1 MPPKKSQQI
10 KDSSTELSDS
20 SSDLSSDEEV
30 LTNKLLPKKPTK
42 IVKIETSNDDNTG
55 FKIEE
60 VKTIKYID
68 VTINNFNESTIDT
81 LIEMKDDNKMKL
93 FYNKLLYQ
101 DEDEKIKLDPIL
113 WQKDSPNAISLK
125 YVGKISIHLS
135 SNKLLIKQLT
145 KLSELKKA
153 IHTFDRHEDKGFHKV
168 LKFYDGN
175 NSVLTITQGSP
186 IDVFKR
192 NILYRI
198 SDPEKSNLLSSFINL
213 DEIKLDVLGYHIGNY
228 INYKIEDKKETN
240 RIRDSYLNE
249 EELKK
254 KLDKNQTKKV
264 DNTTINS
271 INYDVQ
277 FYKTRLNKIIAEL
290 DQEKLKS
297 FKKSCYYIYKI
308 QSKISKNDKI
318 NKINETKNLYIFG
331 STKKFLSKDIT
342 NIINKFYL
350 DFDEKSCSI
359 IELEKLNIYFEVEGQ
374 LKVDE
379 YIEKDNVINCGSN
392 LFFNVVLSNDKIN
405 NINDINEEK
414 IITRLTLLLN
424 DEIALELTKNI
435 KILNED
441 YYIACIKAPNDFN
454 YIFYEKNYTIQNVI
468 HRLYNSLNEDT
479 KLMKVLST
487 TPFFD
492 LKIIIIQDGISDDD
506 IDIVYHQ
513 IIKRF
518 NKSKLLNEITN
529 NTTNDKQKDVVD
541 YKKMYFIQRNMNK
554 KRI

>member
-30 LTNKLLPKKPTK
+30 QTKKLSSKKPTK

-60 VKTIKYID
+60 VKTIKYTN
-68 VTINNFNESTIDT
+68 VTINNFNENTIDT

-125 YVGKISIHLS
+125 YQGKISIHLS

-153 IHTFDRHEDKGFHKV
+153 ITTFDRHEDKGYYKV
-168 LKFYDGN
+168 LKLYDGN

-198 SDPEKSNLLSSFINL
+198 SEPEKSNLLSSFINL

-228 INYKIEDKKETN
+228 INFRIEDKKETN
-240 RIRDSYLNE
+240 RIRDLYLDE
-249 EELKK
+249 EGLKK
-254 KLDKNQTKKV
+254 KIEKNQTKKV
-264 DNTTINS
+264 DNTIINN
-271 INYDVQ
+271 IKYDVE
-277 FYKTRLNKIIAEL
+277 FYKTRLNKIISEL
-290 DQEKLKS
+290 DQEKLKL
-297 FKKSCYYIYKI
+297 FKKSYYYIYKI
-308 QSKISKNDKI
+308 QNKNKNDKI
-318 NKINETKNLYIFG
+318 KNLYIFG
-331 STKKFLSKDIT
+331 STKKITSKDISS
-342 NIINKFYL
+342 IINKFYL
-350 DFDEKSCSI
+350 GFDEKSCSI

-379 YIEKDNVINCGSN
+379 YIEKDNAINCGFN
-392 LFFNVVLSNDKIN
+392 IFFNVVLSND
-405 NINDINEEK
+405 DINEEK

-441 YYIACIKAPNDFN
+441 SNYIACIKAPNNFN
-454 YIFYEKNYTIQNVI
+454 YIFHEKNYTIQNVI
-468 HRLYNSLNEDT
+468 HRLYNSLNEET
-479 KLMKVLST
+479 KLMKVLSST
-487 TPFFD
+487 SFFD

-506 IDIVYHQ
+506 IDIVYNQ

-518 NKSKLLNEITN
+518 NQSKLLNEITN
-529 NTTNDKQKDVVD
+529 NTTNDKQKDTD
-541 YKKMYFIQRNMNK
+541 YKKMYFIQRNINK
-554 KRI
+554 KRM

>member
-10 KDSSTELSDS
+10 KDSSTEFSDS
-20 SSDLSSDEEV
+20 LSDLSSDEKIQ
-30 LTNKLLPKKPTK
+30 TKKLLPKKPTK

-60 VKTIKYID
+60 VKTIKYTD
-68 VTINNFNESTIDT
+68 VTINNFNESTINT
-81 LIEMKDDNKMKL
+81 LIEMKDNNKMKL
-93 FYNKLLYQ
+93 LYNKLLYQ
-101 DEDEKIKLDPIL
+101 DEDEKLRFDPIL

-125 YVGKISIHLS
+125 YQGKISIHLS

-145 KLSELKKA
+145 KMSELKKA
-153 IHTFDRHEDKGFHKV
+153 IQTFDRHEDKGYYKV

-186 IDVFKR
+186 IDIFKR

-198 SDPEKSNLLSSFINL
+198 SDPEKSNLLSSFNNL

-228 INYKIEDKKETN
+228 INFKIEDKKETN
-240 RIRDSYLNE
+240 RIRDSYLDA

-254 KLDKNQTKKV
+254 KLEKNQTKKV
-264 DNTTINS
+264 ENFTTNNI
-271 INYDVQ
+271 IYDVE
-277 FYKTRLNKIIAEL
+277 FYKTILNKIISEL
-290 DQEKLKS
+290 DQEKLKL
-297 FKKSCYYIYKI
+297 FKKSYYYIYKI
-308 QSKISKNDKI
+308 QSKNKDDK
-318 NKINETKNLYIFG
+318 TKNLYIFG
-331 STKKFLSKDIT
+331 STKKFLSKDILSV
-342 NIINKFYL
+342 INKFYL
-350 DFDEKSCSI
+350 GFDEKSCLI

-379 YIEKDNVINCGSN
+379 YIEKENAINCGSN
-392 LFFNVVLSNDKIN
+392 LFFNVVLSNDNIN

-424 DEIALELTKNI
+424 DEIAFELTKNI

-441 YYIACIKAPNDFN
+441 SNYIACIKTPNDFN
-454 YIFYEKNYTIQNVI
+454 YIFYEKKYTIQNVI
-468 HRLYNSLNEDT
+468 HRLYNSINEDT

-487 TPFFD
+487 TSFFD

-506 IDIVYHQ
+506 IDIVYNQ
-513 IIKRF
+513 IMKRF
-518 NKSKLLNEITN
+518 NQSKLLNDNIIN
-529 NTTNDKQKDVVD
+529 KQKDVD
-541 YKKMYFIQRNMNK
+541 YKKIYFIQRNINK

>member
-1 MPPKKSQQI
+1 MPLKKSQQI

-60 VKTIKYID
+60 VKTIKYTD
-68 VTINNFNESTIDT
+68 VTINNFNESTINT

-93 FYNKLLYQ
+93 YYNKLLYQ

-113 WQKDSPNAISLK
+113 WKKDSPNAISLK
-125 YVGKISIHLS
+125 YQGKISIHLS

-153 IHTFDRHEDKGFHKV
+153 ITTFDRHEDKGFHKV

-198 SDPEKSNLLSSFINL
+198 SDPEKSNLLSSFNNL

-228 INYKIEDKKETN
+228 INFKIEDKKETN
-240 RIRDSYLNE
+240 RIRDSYLDT

-254 KLDKNQTKKV
+254 KLEKNQTNQTKKV
-264 DNTTINS
+264 ENSTTNNI
-271 INYDVQ
+271 IYDVE
-277 FYKTRLNKIIAEL
+277 FYKTRLNKIISEL

-297 FKKSCYYIYKI
+297 FKKSYYYIYKI
-308 QSKISKNDKI
+308 QSKNKDDKI
-318 NKINETKNLYIFG
+318 KNLYIFG

-342 NIINKFYL
+342 SVISKFYL
-350 DFDEKSCSI
+350 GFDEKSCTI
-359 IELEKLNIYFEVEGQ
+359 IELEKLNVYFEVEGQ

-379 YIEKDNVINCGSN
+379 YIEKENAINCGSN
-392 LFFNVVLSNDKIN
+392 LFFNVVLSND
-405 NINDINEEK
+405 DINEEK
-414 IITRLTLLLN
+414 ITARLTLLLN
-424 DEIALELTKNI
+424 DEIAFELTKNI
-435 KILNED
+435 KILNND
-441 YYIACIKAPNDFN
+441 YYIAYIKAPNDFN

-468 HRLYNSLNEDT
+468 HRLYNSINEDT

-487 TPFFD
+487 TSFFD

-506 IDIVYHQ
+506 IDIVYNQ

-518 NKSKLLNEITN
+518 NQSKLLNEFSN
-529 NTTNDKQKDVVD
+529 NTKNDKQKDVD
-541 YKKMYFIQRNMNK
+541 YKKMYFIQRNMYK
-554 KRI
+554 KRT